1 MRRTQRLVALGVV
14 LAFAAIAPGTASAW
28 HWPGW
33 AGPGSPGLGDP
44 YFPLAGNGGIDV
56 RHYSLKLAYDP
67 DTDVL
72 DGKAVL
78 LVRATKSLTRFDL
91 DLRGFALSRVAVNG
105 RSARYARYG
114 QELVIKPKWPLRRG
128 RWFTVE
134 VSYRGVPEVVTDPD
148 ESIEGWVPTDDG
160 AFVVGEPQGSPSWY
174 PANDHPTDKATYDF
188 KVTVPEGLTAVANG
202 ALLGQETRSGK
213 TTFRWRERYPMAPH
227 LATATIGEFDV
238 ETGETPSG
246 IPVYLAVDPTQSDAW
261 TVLEELPDAVEFYAS
276 VYGRYPFETV
286 GAIVDHA
293 PDVGYALETQTKP
306 VFDSAPDEAT
316 LVHELAHMW
325 FGDSVTLE
333 RWKDIWLHEGFAT
346 WSEWLWSEHVGRET
360 AAENFDE
367 LYATPASDEDFWNP
381 PPGDPGGPENLFDGT
396 IYDRGAMTLQALRE
410 KIGDRAFF
418 KTLRAWAFFHAYGHG
433 TTREFV
439 RLAEHVSHRRLDR
452 FFRVWLYTPGKP
464 TSW

>member
-1 MRRTQRLVALGVV
+1 VAA
-14 LAFAAIAPGTASAW
+14 LAVAALAPGAASAW

-33 AGPGSPGLGDP
+33 AGPGSPGVGDP

-56 RHYSLKLAYDP
+56 RHYSLALGYDP
-67 DTDVL
+67 ATDVL

-78 LVRATKSLTRFDL
+78 WVRATRSLSRFDL
-91 DLRGFALSRVAVNG
+91 DLRGFTISRVEVNG
-105 RSARYARYG
+105 VRARFSRFG
-114 QELVIKPKWPLRRG
+114 QELVIRPKWPLRRG
-128 RWFTVE
+128 HVFAVA
-134 VSYRGVPEVVTDPD
+134 VAYRGVPEVITDPD
-148 ESIEGWVPTDDG
+148 ESIEGFVPTDDG

-202 ALLGQETRSGK
+202 ALLGQRTAGGK

-238 ETGETPSG
+238 ETDETESG
-246 IPVYLAVDPTQSDAW
+246 IPVYLAVDPSQSDAW
-261 TVLEELPDAVEFYAS
+261 SVLEDLPRMTEFLQS

-286 GAIVDHA
+286 GAIVDDA

-346 WSEWLWSEHVGRET
+346 WSEWLWSEHEGKET

-381 PPGDPGGPENLFDGT
+381 PPGNPGGPENLFDGT
-396 IYDRGAMTLQALRE
+396 IYDRGALTLQALRE

-418 KTLRAWAFFHAYGHG
+418 RTLRAWAFFHAYGHG
-433 TTREFV
+433 TTHEFV